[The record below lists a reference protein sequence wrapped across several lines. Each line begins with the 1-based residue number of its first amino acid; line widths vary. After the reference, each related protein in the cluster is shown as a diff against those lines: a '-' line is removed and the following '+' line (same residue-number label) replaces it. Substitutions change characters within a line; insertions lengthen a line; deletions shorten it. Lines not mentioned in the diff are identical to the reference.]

1 MARKKKHVLSLEI
14 EIDFAVIGLSSHQK
28 DFKLSWSINKH
39 LHWQLKKEDDVLVEL
54 KSSTAKVP
62 FTLFSFVNNELGCEF
77 LMLENK
83 HQGYQLLPE
92 VRGADYLIIVRGAY
106 SKELLTET
114 IEKLKQNSLINTAFE
129 VDENKIVNKQNL
141 YFLL

>member
-1 MARKKKHVLSLEI
+1 LARKKKHVLSLEI

-92 VRGADYLIIVRGAY
+92 VKGADYLIIVRGAY

>member
-92 VRGADYLIIVRGAY
+92 VKGADYLIIVRGAY

>member
-1 MARKKKHVLSLEI
+1 
-14 EIDFAVIGLSSHQK
+14 
-28 DFKLSWSINKH
+28 
-39 LHWQLKKEDDVLVEL
+39 VEL

-92 VRGADYLIIVRGAY
+92 VKGADYLIIVRGAY

>member
-1 MARKKKHVLSLEI
+1 LARKKKHVLNLEI

-92 VRGADYLIIVRGAY
+92 VKGADYLIIVRGAY

>member
-1 MARKKKHVLSLEI
+1 MARKKKHVLNLEI

-92 VRGADYLIIVRGAY
+92 VKGADYLIIVRGAY